1 INQLADS
8 IELVA
13 TDERLDAINGLLV
26 KKDGKVVISPE
37 AIISRVTSQELGEK
51 GLITQTSLKQTE
63 DNLRFDLV
71 DKDGVIQTINASA
84 EGLLIDFDKVHI
96 DGEVIARMISAQ
108 AIDVTQGFRLTDN
121 NGNTLL
127 AVVNDNGTPTLSIT
141 KEFRVK
147 IGEVNDKLDVTI
159 VGVVEE
165 FYYSVDPDEPL
176 GGRWTSTPN
185 AFQGGDNRFIWK
197 RTKIIY
203 QSGDTSYYPNETG
216 INITGS
222 WEYEKESVTAEVV
235 KALDSAETAKELAV
249 SEANQAMIDANKYAD
264 QQDALITQQVNTS
277 VSDAISKADQAKQ
290 IATDSYNNA
299 VSKAE
304 ELAQAQ
310 STAFNKKFEENT
322 SAMSTL
328 SQATKDADAK
338 AQSALTKAGANSSL
352 LETHQESLNT
362 INEVTIPNINTSI
375 SNVMSEAETAL

>member
-1 INQLADS
+1 NSSVVKGTITLKLPKNGELWLIKVMLQNAGIGTIGWTPSSVDNQIIQSKLSTEINQLADS

-203 QSGDTSYYPNETG
+203 QSGDTS
-216 INITGS
+216 
-222 WEYEKESVTAEVV
+222 
-235 KALDSAETAKELAV
+235 
-249 SEANQAMIDANKYAD
+249 
-264 QQDALITQQVNTS
+264 
-277 VSDAISKADQAKQ
+277 
-290 IATDSYNNA
+290 
-299 VSKAE
+299 
-304 ELAQAQ
+304 
-310 STAFNKKFEENT
+310 
-322 SAMSTL
+322 
-328 SQATKDADAK
+328 
-338 AQSALTKAGANSSL
+338 
-352 LETHQESLNT
+352 
-362 INEVTIPNINTSI
+362 
-375 SNVMSEAETAL
+375 